1 MVDLT
6 KQLKNA
12 IIKIMKKDKLII
24 FVSCLAISFCA
35 INVASAQWALP
46 ANVFSLSE
54 DTPLEIIERL
64 TNWLA
69 GIVIAIGILA
79 IIWAGI
85 NYVSSGGDAE
95 QATTAKKIIKYALL
109 GIIVAGIA
117 WALVNVF
124 VTTILV

>member
-1 MVDLT
+1 
-6 KQLKNA
+6 
-12 IIKIMKKDKLII
+12 MKKNKLII
-24 FVSCLAISFCA
+24 FVSCLAVSFCA
-35 INVASAQWALP
+35 ITTASAQWDIADIDFVALG
-46 ANVFSLSE
+46 LS
-54 DTPLEIIERL
+54 DSTLIEIIERL

-109 GIIVAGIA
+109 GIIVAGVA